1 VSDHVSDHDGVS
13 DCKRD
18 DASDSK
24 SDDASDCK
32 VNGVRDDT
40 SDEDVGDDASCS

>member
-1 VSDHVSDHDGVS
+1 VRDHARDHDGVS

-24 SDDASDCK
+24 SDDASDYK
-32 VNGVRDDT
+32 VIGVSDDT
-40 SDEDVGDDASCS
+40 SDEDVGDDAS